1 MYKGIKNLYLIK
13 GKLVFRAHVRERGQE
28 KYVWKTIGAPEN
40 FTDEELRKIV
50 SDLLKKSDNIQK
62 NRKLH
67 PSPRQKQKKTK
78 ESQEPLRFPS
88 LGEIITKFLEWYKET
103 RRPASYE
110 RHKTSSLHV
119 IRFFGEDTP
128 IDQLNNGKI
137 EAYKLWRKK
146 QNVNP
151 VTINKELRF
160 ISTLINKAVEFE
172 WIPYHKL
179 YKKPIL
185 IKGVDN
191 KRLRYLTEDEEKRL
205 LEAIKSPL
213 VKDIVILALNTGLRK
228 GEILSLKWSNVKVEM
243 KCIIL
248 EPHETKNKRRH
259 VIPLNCKAWEVIER
273 RLKEK
278 REDCPYVF
286 HREGKKIKCI
296 RGAFE
301 NALKRANIKDF
312 RFHDL
317 RHTFASRLVQKGVD
331 IYVVKDLLNHSDITM
346 TQRYAHLR
354 LDNLKEAIERL

>member
-13 GKLVFRAHVRERGQE
+13 GKLVFRAHIREKGQE
-28 KYVWKTIGAPEN
+28 KHVWKTIGTPES
-40 FTDEELRKIV
+40 FTDEKLREIV
-50 SDLLKKSDNIQK
+50 SDLLKEVNLST
-62 NRKLH
+62 
-67 PSPRQKQKKTK
+67 RQEKTK
-78 ESQEPLRFPS
+78 KSQQKPPKVPSLKFPS

-103 RRPASYE
+103 RKPSSYE
-110 RHKTSSLHV
+110 RHRKSSLHV
-119 IRFFGEDTP
+119 IRFFGKDIP

-137 EAYKLWRKK
+137 EEYKLWRKK
-146 QNVNP
+146 QNVSP

-172 WIPYHKL
+172 WIPHHKL

-205 LEAIKSPL
+205 LEAVKSPL

-228 GEILSLKWSNVKVEM
+228 GEILSLKWSNVKIEI

-259 VIPLNCKAWEVIER
+259 VVPLNHKAWEVIER

-286 HREGKKIKCI
+286 HREGEKVKCI
-296 RGAFE
+296 RKTFE
-301 NALKRANIKDF
+301 KALKSANIKDF

-331 IYVVKDLLNHSDITM
+331 IYVVKDLLNHSDVTI

-354 LDNLKEAIERL
+354 FDNLREAVEKL